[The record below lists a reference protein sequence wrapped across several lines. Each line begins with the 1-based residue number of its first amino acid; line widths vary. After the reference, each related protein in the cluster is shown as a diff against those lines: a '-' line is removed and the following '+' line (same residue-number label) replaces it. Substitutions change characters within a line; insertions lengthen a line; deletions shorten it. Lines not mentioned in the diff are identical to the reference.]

1 MTQLIKKRKE
11 VFVQEKVDVTV
22 LRDASKEKT
31 CCHLG
36 FMLST
41 VADVETENIQ
51 KCCATCGRFSGQT
64 KSQKTWGECV
74 DLVETGHIQHCIA
87 EIIGPLLR
95 EKSLCITTRVGF
107 RDFRVS

>member
-51 KCCATCGRFSGQT
+51 KC
-64 KSQKTWGECV
+64 
-74 DLVETGHIQHCIA
+74 
-87 EIIGPLLR
+87 
-95 EKSLCITTRVGF
+95 
-107 RDFRVS
+107 